1 MRLMRGVPV
10 GRAAT
15 IELRN
20 QHMTYAVTWYAP
32 PPSLIFRIPVLMT
45 RFEQKQVRFIT
56 GDFGHVI

>member
-20 QHMTYAVTWYAP
+20 QHMTYAVTWCGLSADI
-32 PPSLIFRIPVLMT
+32 LLLDGT
-45 RFEQKQVRFIT
+45 N
-56 GDFGHVI
+56 HVCCLGSRYL